1 MAQIN
6 AIHLGELRTRRGQN
20 KLQLGLEQSIVN
32 TQSNY
37 YKTCF
42 MAQSSS
48 ASPTAAGIQNIEHIT
63 VRVIFLMNCSI
74 PHTSDILA
82 NDMEQLR
89 NIFNKS

>member
-6 AIHLGELRTRRGQN
+6 ALHLGELRTRRGQN

-63 VRVIFLMNCSI
+63 YYRPSYI
-74 PHTSDILA
+74 SDELLNPSHI
-82 NDMEQLR
+82 R
-89 NIFNKS
+89 YPSK